1 MGQQSSYLTMADQ
14 ELEELRA
21 KRLAEMQARA
31 GVGGPGKMQGDPGS
45 QAQAQE
51 DKMRQVEDMKNSILN
66 QVLTQEAR
74 ARLNTLRI
82 AKPEKGQKIEAMLIQ
97 MAQTG
102 QLGGKIGEDDLIG
115 LLEKISGTTSQPKV
129 KFDRRRAA
137 LDSDSE

>member
-1 MGQQSSYLTMADQ
+1 MADQ

-74 ARLNTLRI
+74 ARLNTLRV

-102 QLGGKIGEDDLIG
+102 QLGGKIGEEELIG

-137 LDSDSE
+137 LDSDSD